1 MLTLPNT
8 LDDFLNKCISIH
20 IIEYHELGHA
30 KAICKVIKKNPNL
43 SNVKPIIL
51 IGDYR
56 TSLESTSAKSVFI
69 DVNNI
74 DKVDEDKRIIYFK
87 PSKGHTKG
95 HTKGI
100 TLHPD
105 FAKMSNYELI
115 KCLCAG
121 FLYELPIYFLLDV
134 VFVIASYLASKET
147 NATIVYYFLLIF
159 AFGVPIFFI
168 SQILISSDLKA
179 LFNLDEFRQSNWS
192 ALYDLCDDEL
202 RYR

>member
-74 DKVDEDKRIIYFK
+74 DKVDEDKHIIYFK

-105 FAKMSNYELI
+105 FAKMNDKEL
-115 KCLCAG
+115 KLCLKAG
-121 FLYELPIYFLLDV
+121 YYREAKICLPICILLLLSALQINSLCP
-134 VFVIASYLASKET
+134 VFMSIAIIT
-147 NATIVYYFLLIF
+147 
-159 AFGVPIFFI
+159 FFI
-168 SQILISSDLKA
+168 CLMLKSSDWLYAK
-179 LFNLDEFRQSNWS
+179 NPISFRQAQDWT
-192 ALYDLCDDEL
+192 ALYSSCEHLLKSDKHL
-202 RYR
+202 YA

>member
-1 MLTLPNT
+1 MLTLPNA
-8 LDDFLNKCISIH
+8 LDNFLNKCISIPM
-20 IIEYHELGHA
+20 IEYHELGHA
-30 KAICKVIKKNPNL
+30 KAICKVIEKNPNL

-56 TSLESTSAKSVFI
+56 TSLESTSSKSVFI
-69 DVNNI
+69 DVDNI
-74 DKVDEDKRIIYFK
+74 NKVDKDKRIIYFE
-87 PSKGHTKG
+87 PSKG

-105 FAKMSNYELI
+105 FSKMSNYELI